1 MAILHS
7 SRPSTTTA
15 PAMPAAA
22 ASDEQDKRRKRREKA
37 LEIAPMVLMGA
48 LVAVSVGYGFGT
60 MMQYDHDWRS
70 GVPVALASEVG
81 TPASGASLDE
91 AVTSVLADS
100 PAPVSNV
107 VCTSMPA
114 EPLLGDHLCVADTAD
129 GKVNVVARQD
139 QGLLRVTVFA
149 VG

>member
-7 SRPSTTTA
+7 SRPATSMA
-15 PAMPAAA
+15 PAAA
-22 ASDEQDKRRKRREKA
+22 RSAEPDKRRKRREKA
-37 LEIAPMVLMGA
+37 LEVAPMVLMGA
-48 LVAVSVGYGFGT
+48 LAAVSVGYGFGT
-60 MMQYDHDWRS
+60 MMQFDQDWRS

-81 TPASGASLDE
+81 TPATGASLDE
-91 AVTSVLADS
+91 AVTAILADS
-100 PAPVSNV
+100 PAPVTHV

-114 EPLLGDHLCVADTAD
+114 EPLLADHLCVADAAD

-139 QGLLRVTVFA
+139 RGLLRVTVFT